1 MPLARLFKV
10 IVRIRGNL
18 GVVFPRKYEMVPLG
32 AGLEPL
38 FCDLFTSFSL
48 YGTKK
53 RSLGT
58 ALAI

>member
-18 GVVFPRKYEMVPLG
+18 EVVFPRKYEMVPLG

-38 FCDLFTSFSL
+38 FVIDLRVSRFMGPRRGVL
-48 YGTKK
+48 EL
-53 RSLGT
+53 R
-58 ALAI
+58 